1 MLKLGKA
8 LQVAKARGAVCE
20 VTKAHRHIAHM
31 LLYTELERVLITI
44 QTQLHDTL
52 RRTTRGAFMP
62 KTALTRLV
70 MRRASLEGSTHRLSR

>member
-31 LLYTELERVLITI
+31 LLYTELERVLIAVK
-44 QTQLHDTL
+44 TQLHDTL
-52 RRTTRGAFMP
+52 RRATRGAFMP
-62 KTALTRLV
+62 QTTLARLV
-70 MRRASLEGSTHRLSR
+70 MR